1 MGQVGAR
8 WEGRTMGHHKDLKE
22 ILALVSFVAELE
34 DWGQHL
40 VSLADEA
47 APSPEISTYRCIS
60 Y

>member
-34 DWGQHL
+34 DWG
-40 VSLADEA
+40 
-47 APSPEISTYRCIS
+47 
-60 Y
+60 